1 LGSSGRLTGI
11 EKASRKGK
19 SSNGNGASEI
29 IMGNYIGDLPQ
40 KIKKGFFRDFLYPF
54 SKIFKIY
61 EEVYEKK
68 LLKLREENLIGCL
81 TLKNCGKILQY

>member
-1 LGSSGRLTGI
+1 
-11 EKASRKGK
+11 
-19 SSNGNGASEI
+19 
-29 IMGNYIGDLPQ
+29 MPQ
-40 KIKKGFFRDFLYPF
+40 KIKKGFLRDFLYPF